1 MSERHQ
7 SKAARADDCFFTRKM
22 FHRQYLPALLSA
34 LTLTASDVADAVV
47 VGNSIGLVGLAAMA
61 FALPVFMVYNV
72 IMHSFGLGG
81 SIRYAGQMARAEED
95 KARAGFQGV
104 MTTVVLI
111 GLGIAA
117 LGNVLLRPLAV
128 LLGADPANE
137 ALFEATATY
146 VRLLLMSAPPFFISY
161 SLAYYMRNADLEK
174 EASLSASVGN
184 ISDVALNIVLVLVL
198 RMGVLGAGIA
208 TMAGV
213 LITSALELI
222 FLRVRK
228 SSLRL
233 LPLKPDFN
241 GVIRAFRTG
250 FSSCASYIY
259 SLVHILL
266 CNNILMRM
274 AGERG
279 VAVFDIIQNISYF
292 YAYLYG
298 AVSQASQPILSTYQ
312 SEHNAEGCR
321 FLQRLGLRAALLVG
335 LAAAVVMAIIAPLI
349 CHLFGLTDAEAVNL
363 GSWAIRMFCI
373 GTMLGGTSALLAGFR
388 LARGQE
394 LPAFLSTTL
403 RGAAVLLPVTVLFS
417 FFGER
422 WFWLLYPVTELI
434 ALGIF
439 LIFLRRRG
447 QPPDTIAPERVYRT
461 LLHDSTAEIAPM
473 TSAMEA
479 FCERWEASMKQ
490 QYFVQMTAEEMCS
503 AIIVNGFNECQDRS
517 GMIQITLV
525 AGEDGIFTLHVRDSA
540 VAFNP
545 FGMAATDVREDG
557 EHADFNAVGMDVIK
571 RKAREFYYRRYQG
584 FNTMVV
590 KI

>member
-1 MSERHQ
+1 MSERQQ
-7 SKAARADDCFFTRKM
+7 SPAARADDYFFTRKM
-22 FHRQYLPALLSA
+22 FQRQYLPALLSA
-34 LTLTASDVADAVV
+34 LTLTASDVADAIV
-47 VGNSIGLVGLAAMA
+47 VGNSIGVVGLAAMA

-95 KARAGFQGV
+95 RAAAGFQGV
-104 MTTVVLI
+104 MATVVLI

-117 LGNVLLRPLAV
+117 LGNVLLQPLTA
-128 LLGADPANE
+128 LLGADPASQV
-137 ALFEATATY
+137 LFEATGTY
-146 VRLLLMSAPPFFISY
+146 VRLLLVSAPLFFISY

-174 EASLSASVGN
+174 EASFCASAGN
-184 ISDVALNIVLVLVL
+184 VCDVVLNVVLVLFL

-222 FLRVRK
+222 CLRLRK
-228 SSLRL
+228 SPLRL
-233 LPLKPDFN
+233 LPLKPDFS
-241 GVIRAFRTG
+241 GVFRAFRSG
-250 FSSCASYIY
+250 FSSSASYVY
-259 SLVHILL
+259 SLAHILI

-279 VAVFDIIQNISYF
+279 VAVFDVIQNISYF

-298 AVSQASQPILSTYQ
+298 AVSQAAQPILSTYQ
-312 SEHNAEGCR
+312 GEHNADGCR
-321 FLQRLGLRAALLVG
+321 SLQRLGLRVALLAG
-335 LAAAVVMAIIAPLI
+335 LAAAVVMSIIAPLV
-349 CHLFGLTDAEAVNL
+349 CRFFGLTDTEAVNL
-363 GSWAIRMFCI
+363 GAWAIRMFCI
-373 GTMLGGTSALLAGFR
+373 STMLGGINAILGSYR

-394 LPAFLSTTL
+394 LPAFISTTL
-403 RGAAVLLPVTVLFS
+403 RGAVVLLPATILFS

-439 LIFLRRRG
+439 LIYLRRRR
-447 QPPDTIAPERVYRT
+447 QQMDTLAPERVYRT
-461 LLHDSTAEIAPM
+461 LLHDDAAEIPPM
-473 TSAMEA
+473 TEAMEA
-479 FCERWEASMKQ
+479 FCERWGATMKQ

-503 AIIVNGFNECQDRS
+503 AIIVKGFNEGQDRS

-525 AGEDGIFTLHVRDSA
+525 AGEDGVFTLHVRDSA

-545 FGMAATDVREDG
+545 FGMEAADLKGDSEG
-557 EHADFNAVGMDVIK
+557 ADFNAVGMDVIK
-571 RKAREFYYRRYQG
+571 RKAREFFYRRYQG

-590 KI
+590 RI